1 MNKKNKKTFKKSI
14 DKIKKLW
21 YNKYVIN
28 KRLALDDINNSKQC
42 FIKERKSIFMTNT
55 KMTKKDYFKALLAIE
70 EVKANDDYVAF
81 INHEIELLEK
91 KNGNRK
97 PTKTQEENENIK
109 EFILE
114 VAVQP
119 MTITEIM
126 KAIQPNV
133 KIELTNQKVSAL
145 ANKLVEDALM
155 IKTTEKRKSYFKT
168 V

>member
-1 MNKKNKKTFKKSI
+1 MFYLRKE
-14 DKIKKLW
+14 
-21 YNKYVIN
+21 V
-28 KRLALDDINNSKQC
+28 DI
-42 FIKERKSIFMTNT
+42 MTNT

-70 EVKANDDYVAF
+70 EVKANENYVAF

-133 KIELTNQKVSAL
+133 EIELTNQKISAL
-145 ANKLVEDALM
+145 ANKLVADGLI
-155 IKTTEKRKSYFKT
+155 IKTTEKRKSYFKAI
-168 V
+168 

>member
-1 MNKKNKKTFKKSI
+1 MFYSRKE
-14 DKIKKLW
+14 
-21 YNKYVIN
+21 V
-28 KRLALDDINNSKQC
+28 DI
-42 FIKERKSIFMTNT
+42 MTNT
-55 KMTKKDYFKALLAIE
+55 TMTKKDYFKALLAIE
-70 EVKANDDYVAF
+70 EVKANENYVAF

-133 KIELTNQKVSAL
+133 EIELTNQKISAL
-145 ANKLVEDALM
+145 ANKLVADGLI
-155 IKTTEKRKSYFKT
+155 IKTTEKRKSYFKA

>member
-1 MNKKNKKTFKKSI
+1 MFYLRKE
-14 DKIKKLW
+14 
-21 YNKYVIN
+21 V
-28 KRLALDDINNSKQC
+28 DI
-42 FIKERKSIFMTNT
+42 MTNT

-70 EVKANDDYVAF
+70 AVNSNDDYVAF

-109 EFILE
+109 KFILN

-126 KAIQPNV
+126 KAIQLSFGV
-133 KIELTNQKVSAL
+133 ELTNQKVSAL
-145 ANKLVEDALM
+145 ANKLVADGLI
-155 IKTTEKRKSYFKT
+155 IKTTEKRKSYFKA

>member
-1 MNKKNKKTFKKSI
+1 MFYLRKE
-14 DKIKKLW
+14 
-21 YNKYVIN
+21 V
-28 KRLALDDINNSKQC
+28 DI
-42 FIKERKSIFMTNT
+42 MTNT

-70 EVKANDDYVAF
+70 EVKANENYVAF

-126 KAIQPNV
+126 KAIQLSV
-133 KIELTNQKVSAL
+133 GVELTNQKISAL
-145 ANKLVEDALM
+145 ANKLVTDGFM
-155 IKTTEKRKSYFKT
+155 TKTTEKRKSYFKA

>member
-1 MNKKNKKTFKKSI
+1 
-14 DKIKKLW
+14 
-21 YNKYVIN
+21 
-28 KRLALDDINNSKQC
+28 
-42 FIKERKSIFMTNT
+42 MTNT
-55 KMTKKDYFKALLAIE
+55 KMTKKDYFKALLKIE
-70 EVKANDDYVAF
+70 AVKANNDYVAF

-133 KIELTNQKVSAL
+133 EIELTNQKVSAL
-145 ANKLVEDALM
+145 ANKLVADGLI
-155 IKTTEKRKSYFKT
+155 IKTTEKRKSYFKA

>member
-1 MNKKNKKTFKKSI
+1 
-14 DKIKKLW
+14 
-21 YNKYVIN
+21 
-28 KRLALDDINNSKQC
+28 
-42 FIKERKSIFMTNT
+42 MTNT

-70 EVKANDDYVAF
+70 AVNSNDDYVAF

-109 EFILE
+109 KFILN

-126 KAIQPNV
+126 KAIQLSFGV
-133 KIELTNQKVSAL
+133 ELTNQKVSAL
-145 ANKLVEDALM
+145 ANKLVADGLI
-155 IKTTEKRKSYFKT
+155 IKTTEKRKSYFKA